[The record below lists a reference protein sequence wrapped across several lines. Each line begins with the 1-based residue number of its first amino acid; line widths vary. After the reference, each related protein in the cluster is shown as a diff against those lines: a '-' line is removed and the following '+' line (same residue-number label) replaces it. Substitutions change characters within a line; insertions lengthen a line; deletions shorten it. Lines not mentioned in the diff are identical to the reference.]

1 MRGKEP
7 QEVSCGFFS
16 LLWCVRILW
25 GRCQAT
31 VSDWVWG
38 REFDSGEGVRR
49 QFSIGCGE
57 GKLTLGKVSGDS
69 FRLGV
74 GKRN

>member
-7 QEVSCGFFS
+7 QEVSCGFFFY
-16 LLWCVRILW
+16 CGVC
-25 GRCQAT
+25 G
-31 VSDWVWG
+31 
-38 REFDSGEGVRR
+38 FFGEGVRR
-49 QFSIGCGE
+49 QFPIGCGE
-57 GKLTLGKVSGDS
+57 GNLTLGKVSGDS